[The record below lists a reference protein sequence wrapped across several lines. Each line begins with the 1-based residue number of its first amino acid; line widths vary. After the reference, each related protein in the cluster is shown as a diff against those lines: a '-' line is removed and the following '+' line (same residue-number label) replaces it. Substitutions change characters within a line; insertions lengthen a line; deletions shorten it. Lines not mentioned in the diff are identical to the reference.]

1 MIAWGRDLDATR
13 DLIERLG
20 VEGKIQ
26 WLDPMRKQDLWRTY
40 LSSHAVLDQFVLPSF
55 GGVTFEALALGCRVI
70 TNVDFA
76 AAQRFFSE
84 APPVYSAST
93 ESEIY
98 AMLERIILDRN
109 DLAGVG
115 DAGAEWIRHYHSAKR
130 IVELQ
135 LEIYRK
141 FPGVMI
147 PELPLA
153 SQASV

>member
-13 DLIERLG
+13 DLIKSLG
-20 VEGKIQ
+20 IESKIR

-70 TNVDFA
+70 TNVDSGA
-76 AAQRFFSE
+76 AERFFSK
-84 APPVYSAST
+84 APPVYSASSET
-93 ESEIY
+93 EIY
-98 AMLERIILDRN
+98 EMLERIILDRN

-115 DAGAEWIRHYHSAKR
+115 DAGAEWIKQYHSAER

-141 FPGVMI
+141 FPGVTTS
-147 PELPLA
+147 ELQFA
-153 SQASV
+153 SEARV

>member
-1 MIAWGRDLDATR
+1 
-13 DLIERLG
+13 LIKSLG

-76 AAQRFFSE
+76 AAERFFSK

-93 ESEIY
+93 ENEIY
-98 AMLERIILDRN
+98 EMLERIVLDRN

-115 DAGAEWIRHYHSAKR
+115 DAGAEWIKHYHSARK

-141 FPGVMI
+141 FPGVI
-147 PELPLA
+147 PSELQFA
-153 SQASV
+153 TQALV